1 MDETTMNDAYTDPVA
16 KLLTYGEV
24 GTFASA
30 EPWSDYGELGFTEE
44 HIAELIRMA
53 TDLDLHNSGSESA
66 EIWAPLHAWRALAH
80 LRAVEAARPLVLLFE
95 RLPHDDWVFEELP
108 TVFAMIGP
116 ATIPTLEAFVGDDG
130 VEEYCRITVPRCL
143 DYIAR
148 DHPGERDTCV
158 GVLVRQLEKFET
170 NGDTLNAFLISGL
183 IDLDAT
189 EAINL
194 IRRAFSRDRVDL
206 SVAGDIEEVEIEMGL
221 RTHRSTPRPR
231 FNLFD
236 RYIESPGLADRDIDD
251 PSFGYPPPRRVAK
264 VGRNDPCPCGSGKK
278 YKKCCL
284 D

>member
-1 MDETTMNDAYTDPVA
+1 MNHAYTDPVA

-24 GTFASA
+24 GPLFAREA
-30 EPWSDYGELGFTEE
+30 WSDYGELGFSEA

-66 EIWAPLHAWRALAH
+66 EIWAPLHAWRALAQ

-116 ATIPTLEAFVGDDG
+116 ATIPTLEAFLGDDG
-130 VEEYCRITVPRCL
+130 VEEDCRLSVPRCL
-143 DYIAR
+143 EYIAR
-148 DHPGERDTCV
+148 DHPGERDACV

-170 NGDTLNAFLISGL
+170 NGAILNAFLISSL
-183 IDLDAT
+183 IDVDAT
-189 EAINL
+189 DAIDL
-194 IRRAFSRDRVDL
+194 IRRAFARDRVDL
-206 SVAGDIEEVEIEMGL
+206 SVAGAIEDVEIEMGL
-221 RTHRSTPRPR
+221 TTHRSTPGPR
-231 FNLFD
+231 FNPFAPYL
-236 RYIESPGLADRDIDD
+236 ESPGLADHDIDA
-251 PSFGYPPPRRVAK
+251 PAFANIPYRRGEK

-284 D
+284 N

>member
-1 MDETTMNDAYTDPVA
+1 MNHAYTDPVA

-24 GTFASA
+24 GPLFGREA
-30 EPWSDYGELGFTEE
+30 WSDYGELGFTEE
-44 HIAELIRMA
+44 HVAELILMA
-53 TDLDLHNSGSESA
+53 TDLDLHNSGPESA

-80 LRAVEAARPLVLLFE
+80 LRAIEAARPLVLLFE

-108 TVFAMIGP
+108 TVLSMIGP
-116 ATIPTLEAFVGDDG
+116 AAIPTLEAFLGDDG
-130 VEEYCRITVPRCL
+130 VEEDCRTSIPRCL
-143 DYIAR
+143 EYIAR
-148 DHPGERDTCV
+148 DHPNERDACV
-158 GVLVRQLEKFET
+158 GILVRQLEKFET
-170 NGDTLNAFLISGL
+170 NGPILNAFLISGL

-189 EAINL
+189 EAVDL

-236 RYIESPGLADRDIDD
+236 RCIESRGLADHGIDD
-251 PSFGYPPPRRVAK
+251 PPAGYAPPRRVAK

-284 D
+284 N